1 MRLYT
6 KIALTLAVTGIV
18 CTLASVLAVAA
29 IVVPQYLAMD
39 RSAAL
44 TNASRVY
51 EFLQSEMDT
60 AASYARDWGHWDD
73 TFEFAKKYNRSFIE
87 KNLKQEDLETIKVD
101 EFVIAD
107 TNGRVRFE
115 HKANR
120 AADAPP
126 VPFTGVKTVP
136 QAHWADTSRFIERE
150 SRAAIALTS
159 TGPAI
164 VSLTAITDSNG
175 KGPSPGTLL
184 FVRNMD
190 ETFLTAVREKTR
202 LDFTLTPAAKAAP
215 APKNAANAAIGK
227 ANETSV
233 LLINRDDTIEA
244 RIILTDVS
252 GAPSYALSVTTPTRF
267 WNMGLAAMWST
278 LGLLLLIGAVSGLV
292 VAAFMRRVITG
303 PLEQIIAHTK
313 VISSTGNLDKSL
325 RLNRSDEIGMLADAF
340 DAMLDD
346 VRRARS
352 ALQEQS
358 FVSGMANIAAEML
371 HNIRNTLSPVAAAI
385 WKGRESLKD
394 LKTDRL
400 AQAGDALANTAV
412 EADKKAK
419 LAEYVSASARHISER
434 CKSAEAEFETIN
446 GFAHQIELVLKHH
459 EELSRGVR
467 VVENVDLGDVA
478 DKAANLARHSH
489 TPAIDVVITPA
500 VAALPLVSAERVVL
514 LQVLGNL
521 VVNAMQAIERSGVAK
536 GKLTIDARQTG
547 SDVELSVT
555 DNGAGIAPE
564 HMPMLFQRG
573 FTLRPG
579 VGSGLGLHYCAT
591 SLGAIG
597 GSIKAESA
605 GESHGATFRL
615 RIPAAVQKEK
625 AA

>member
-29 IVVPQYLAMD
+29 IVVPQYLEMD

-44 TNASRVY
+44 TNAGRVY

-73 TFEFAKKYNRSFIE
+73 TFEFAKKQNKAFIE

-101 EFVIAD
+101 EFVIAGA
-107 TNGRVRFE
+107 NGVVAFE
-115 HKANR
+115 HKANP

-126 VPFTGVKTVP
+126 VPFTGAKTIP
-136 QAHWADTSRFIERE
+136 QAHWTDTSRFTERE
-150 SRAAIALTS
+150 SRAAVALTR

-164 VSLTAITDSNG
+164 VSLTGITDSNG

-202 LDFTLTPAAKAAP
+202 LDFALTPATKATP
-215 APKNAANAAIGK
+215 APEDADNATIGK
-227 ANETSV
+227 TNETPV

-267 WNMGLAAMWST
+267 WSMGRAAMWST
-278 LGLLLLIGAVSGLV
+278 LGLLLLIGAAAGLS

-303 PLEQIIAHTK
+303 PLEKIIAHTK
-313 VISSTGNLDKSL
+313 LISSTGNLDKGL
-325 RLNRSDEIGMLADAF
+325 HLNRSDEIGMLADAF

-400 AQAGDALANTAV
+400 VQAGEALANTAV
-412 EADKKAK
+412 EAEKKAK

-467 VVENVDLGDVA
+467 VVEDVDLADVA
-478 DKAANLARHSH
+478 DKAANLARQSQQ
-489 TPAIDVVITPA
+489 PPIVVVITPA
-500 VAALPLVSAERVVL
+500 VATLPAVSAERVVL

-521 VVNAMQAIERSGVAK
+521 VINAVQAIERAGVAR
-536 GKLTIDARQTG
+536 GQITIDARHAG
-547 SDVELSVT
+547 DDVELTVA

-591 SLGAIG
+591 SLGAAG

-605 GESHGATFRL
+605 GENQGATFRL
-615 RIPAAVQKEK
+615 RLPAAIQKEK